1 MSLFPVCAL
10 RSAMAA
16 ATLLAFCL
24 VVTAQP
30 NQANQPPPPA
40 PQLRKIADGT
50 YAIENTN
57 ANMAELIYW
66 GGNATAYVTD
76 AGVVLVD
83 SKFPR
88 AHDDLVA
95 KVKSITD
102 RPIKYVILTHNH
114 GDHAAGAEQLEKDG
128 ATVIISSD
136 DRDNLA
142 KTPNQ
147 SWIPAI
153 GYVGQMS
160 LLLGGKEVDL
170 IQMRGHTRGDTVVY
184 FPASRVVCTGDL
196 ATTADSIPSIV
207 NYADGGSWSDWQ
219 RSIDQILKLDFEYAV
234 PGHGPTVTKQELTV
248 YRNKKVAMLD
258 RVRALNREHKSQEE
272 ITQTLVKEFNWGAG
286 PAAGNVAGMMQ
297 ELR

>member
-1 MSLFPVCAL
+1 M
-10 RSAMAA
+10 
-16 ATLLAFCL
+16 
-24 VVTAQP
+24 Q
-30 NQANQPPPPA
+30 
-40 PQLRKIADGT
+40 KIADST
-50 YAIENTN
+50 YAIENAN

-88 AHDDLVA
+88 AHDDLAA
-95 KVKSITD
+95 KVKSLGGK
-102 RPIKYVILTHNH
+102 PIKFVILTHNH
-114 GDHAAGAEQLEKDG
+114 GDHAAGAEQLEKEG
-128 ATVIISSD
+128 ATVIISAD
-136 DRDNLA
+136 DRDILA
-142 KTPNQ
+142 RTPNQ
-147 SWIPAI
+147 NWVPAV
-153 GYVGQMS
+153 GYIGQMR

-219 RSIDQILKLDFEYAV
+219 RSMDEILKLDFDYAV
-234 PGHGPTVTKQELTV
+234 PGHGPTVTKRELTA
-248 YRNKKVAMLD
+248 YRDKKVAMLE
-258 RVRALNREHKSQEE
+258 RLRAMNRNHQSQEE

-286 PAAGNVAGMMQ
+286 PSAGNIVGMMQ

>member
-1 MSLFPVCAL
+1 
-10 RSAMAA
+10 
-16 ATLLAFCL
+16 
-24 VVTAQP
+24 
-30 NQANQPPPPA
+30 
-40 PQLRKIADGT
+40 
-50 YAIENTN
+50 
-57 ANMAELIYW
+57 MAELIYW

-128 ATVIISSD
+128 ATVIISGD

-147 SWIPAI
+147 RWIPAI

-160 LLLGGKEVDL
+160 LLLGGKTIDL

-196 ATTADSIPSIV
+196 ATTAESIPSIV

-219 RSIDQILKLDFEYAV
+219 KSIDQILELDFDYAI
-234 PGHGPTVTKQELTV
+234 PGHGPAVTKSELTA
-248 YRNKKVAMLD
+248 YRNRKVAMLE
-258 RVRALNREHKSQEE
+258 RFRALNRDHKSQEE

-286 PAAGNVAGMMQ
+286 PSAGNIPGMMQ